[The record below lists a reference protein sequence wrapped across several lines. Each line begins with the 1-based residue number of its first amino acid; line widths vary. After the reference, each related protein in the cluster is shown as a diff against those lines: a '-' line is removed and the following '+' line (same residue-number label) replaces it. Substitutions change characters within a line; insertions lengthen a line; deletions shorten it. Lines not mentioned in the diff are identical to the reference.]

1 MITLANIL
9 RYIKMGKNKNIFDLG
24 EVTIG
29 GGTSVDTPD
38 LLKLQ
43 ADRCAILGT
52 KGNPLYPRA
61 VKQLE
66 ILAIG
71 SGQLKNEYYEA
82 KEKLLK
88 KKNKALKDIFASYNH
103 VVKNSRL
110 NNRIEMQKEIILDQF
125 NTDLHNLLMKTLSP
139 IFYKKVIYEDI

>member
-1 MITLANIL
+1 
-9 RYIKMGKNKNIFDLG
+9 MGKQKNIFELG

-52 KGNPLYPRA
+52 QGNPLYPRA

-71 SGQLKNEYYEA
+71 SGQLTKEYYE
-82 KEKLLK
+82 EKQNLLK
-88 KKNKALKDIFASYNH
+88 KKNKALKDIFTSYNY
-103 VVKNSRL
+103 VVKSSKL
-110 NNRIEMQKEIILDQF
+110 NNKIELQKEKILDKF
-125 NTDLHNLLMKTLSP
+125 NTDLHNLLMKNLSS
-139 IFYKKVIYEDI
+139 IFYKRIVYEDI

>member
-1 MITLANIL
+1 
-9 RYIKMGKNKNIFDLG
+9 MGKTKNIFDLG

-71 SGQLKNEYYEA
+71 SGQLKKEYYKA
-82 KEKLLK
+82 KEYLLK
-88 KKNKALKDIFASYNH
+88 KKNKELKNIFASYNH
-103 VVKNSRL
+103 IIKSSKLNSR
-110 NNRIEMQKEIILDQF
+110 IELQKEKILDEF
-125 NTDLHNLLMKTLSP
+125 NTTLHNLLMKHLAP